1 VSAIAPPV
9 SVERGAARWGRDYV
23 SMLAWH
29 LVSLRVWLP
38 LLIVLQ
44 VAAGVGFVLGIS
56 LFFSSVPATSV
67 LFAATGVPVINLLA
81 VGMALGPQV
90 VASQKI
96 SGGYEYLRTTP
107 VNHAITAGAWYTVC
121 LAGGVPAM
129 IVSLAVAWLRYGVP
143 LHISLMIIPAVALT
157 SFAGTMLGY
166 AIAHALSSPMVT
178 MLVTQVLA
186 FAVFG
191 FAPIL
196 FPISQ
201 MPRWLGTLNWWLP
214 FRQMAVVI
222 RAALTAGIQ
231 PGLAAAYG
239 ILGAWSILSAALALR
254 AIGRRG

>member
-1 VSAIAPPV
+1 
-9 SVERGAARWGRDYV
+9 
-23 SMLAWH
+23 
-29 LVSLRVWLP
+29 
-38 LLIVLQ
+38 
-44 VAAGVGFVLGIS
+44 
-56 LFFSSVPATSV
+56 
-67 LFAATGVPVINLLA
+67 
-81 VGMALGPQV
+81 
-90 VASQKI
+90 
-96 SGGYEYLRTTP
+96 
-107 VNHAITAGAWYTVC
+107 
-121 LAGGVPAM
+121 M